1 MGGADGSTR
10 LPMGPPNIEVFMQ
23 TKMLQTNFSFFCHKI
38 ETKVGTIWPLWQ
50 FLMKGTTSFLSFLLS
65 SLSLSLSL
73 SLCLPLTLSVCLSL
87 FLFVSHSPNLSRFL
101 SLTNCPPFPT
111 PSHISKQTTLFNH
124 LVFPST
130 RRPCPC
136 LFAFVSFLS
145 YSPVPLSS
153 FPSPSRSSQSFEDFS
168 VPSYWKWKR
177 PLEYFCV

>member
-1 MGGADGSTR
+1 MDP
-10 LPMGPPNIEVFMQ
+10 LDYQWGPQILKSLCRQKCCKPIFLFFVIKLKRKLGQFDRSD
-23 TKMLQTNFSFFCHKI
+23 NFWWRERRPF
-38 ETKVGTIWPLWQ
+38 
-50 FLMKGTTSFLSFLLS
+50 FLSFCPPF
-65 SLSLSLSL
+65 LSLSLSL

-168 VPSYWKWKR
+168 VPSDWKWKR